1 MRIQKITI
9 EGFRGFNEKQ
19 TIHLDHDIV
28 LIYGLNG
35 SGKSSLVEALEWL
48 FFEDISRRDRSAC
61 PSEYM
66 SNYLRNVHY
75 VGPGNP
81 FVEATVLLNG
91 VRRVVRKELVGVRG
105 QCCYVDGA
113 EIEDFSCLGVSL
125 ESHSK
130 PILSQG
136 EIRSFVDT
144 EQKARWEEISSILGL
159 KVFAEL
165 RADLQSLRSRIQN
178 RDQYQKALEQR
189 DAVLVRLRNKGWL
202 TTVVDVVSQTPYN
215 HPQVLNALEE
225 ALSDSLGRDLDLK
238 DARPIIK
245 ERREAILKKVR
256 EPEALKLLELQALGL
271 PETKAADLL
280 SDIRAVIDGFEELNA
295 QSVDQEYVRFLH
307 LGLSLLSNSTC
318 PFCQENTVTEAK
330 ERQLRER
337 LASDQIT
344 LKAIEKLES
353 QVREIR
359 RNSKKLDE
367 SMTGQVPD
375 VARLGVAATKL
386 QEKQLWHSDGAEVQ
400 ALIEQDL
407 PAAEGLIRE
416 TGLALR
422 GLQHTFTNLLHA
434 QTEFKPIE
442 LRKEADTVQHKL
454 SAAMASIREIR
465 ERIDEVRSSIV
476 SKTKDLSE
484 DEKSEFEFLGYVSEL
499 IGLLEFFRTAGAYE
513 RRLEV
518 LTRLIES
525 AEVFEK
531 HKTAELLDT
540 LSGEVRRYYE
550 KLNPAEA
557 VQFREIVPSSGKSRQ
572 VRLKAESYGEE
583 LNPVTCFSEAHMNS
597 LGISLYFPQR
607 VDHNPE
613 WAFAMLDDPIQSMD
627 DDHSN
632 ALIDILQEHQNSK
645 QIILLSHSRRFCNT
659 CETRFG
665 KENLL
670 RYEFV
675 HGGEAGP
682 KVSLKEGPVAVLL
695 TRAEALAHGCF
706 EDRRTA
712 GGHLRR
718 AVERFFVEY
727 LAKKGQ
733 DRTDLFRLQ
742 KHKLM
747 KRARNNAGLPKGD
760 WRDINSIL
768 LFADPA
774 AHGQDP
780 KDVKPGE
787 IVWGIEKLEELME
800 KHNVPA

>member
-75 VGPGNP
+75 VGPSNP

-91 VRRVVRKELVGVRG
+91 VQRVVRKELVGVRG

-113 EIEDFSCLGVSL
+113 ETEDFSCLGVSL

-144 EQKARWEEISSILGL
+144 EQKARWEEVSSILGL

-165 RADLQSLRSRIQN
+165 RADLQSLRSKIHN
-178 RDQYQKALEQR
+178 REEYQKALKQR

-202 TTVVDVVSQTPYN
+202 PTVVDVAGQTPYDHSQIVN
-215 HPQVLNALEE
+215 TLKK
-225 ALSDSLGRDLDLK
+225 ALSDSLGREVELEE
-238 DARPIIK
+238 AGPIIR
-245 ERREAILKKVR
+245 ERKEAILKKVR
-256 EPEALKLLELQALGL
+256 EPEALKLLELEARDL

-280 SDIRAVIDGFEELNA
+280 SDIHVVIGGFEDLNA
-295 QSVDQEYVRFLH
+295 QSVQQEYVRFLH
-307 LGLSLLSNSTC
+307 LGLSLLDGSTC
-318 PFCQENTVTEAK
+318 PFCQEDTISEAK

-337 LASDQIT
+337 LASDQTT
-344 LKAIEKLES
+344 LKAIERLES
-353 QVREIR
+353 QIQETR
-359 RNSKKLDE
+359 KKSMNLDE
-367 SMTGQVPD
+367 TLTRQVPD
-375 VARLGVAATKL
+375 VARLGLAATKL
-386 QEKQLWHSDGAEVQ
+386 QKEQPWHSEGAEVR
-400 ALIEQDL
+400 ALIERDIP
-407 PAAEGLIRE
+407 PAKDVIRE
-416 TGLALR
+416 TGLAIK
-422 GLQHTFTNLLHA
+422 GLQHTFTSLLHA
-434 QTEFKPIE
+434 EIEFEPDE
-442 LRKEADTVQHKL
+442 LRKKADTVEHKL
-454 SAAMASIREIR
+454 SAAMAVIDEIR
-465 ERIDEVRSSIV
+465 DSIEEVRSSIV
-476 SKTKDLSE
+476 SKTEDLSE
-484 DEKSEFEFLGYVSEL
+484 DEKSEFEFLGYLSEL
-499 IGLLEFFRTAGAYE
+499 IGLLRFFRTAGAYE

-518 LTRLIES
+518 LTRLIEK

-613 WAFAMLDDPIQSMD
+613 WEFAMLDDPIQS
-627 DDHSN
+627 
-632 ALIDILQEHQNSK
+632 
-645 QIILLSHSRRFCNT
+645 
-659 CETRFG
+659 
-665 KENLL
+665 
-670 RYEFV
+670 
-675 HGGEAGP
+675 
-682 KVSLKEGPVAVLL
+682 
-695 TRAEALAHGCF
+695 
-706 EDRRTA
+706 
-712 GGHLRR
+712 
-718 AVERFFVEY
+718 
-727 LAKKGQ
+727 
-733 DRTDLFRLQ
+733 
-742 KHKLM
+742 
-747 KRARNNAGLPKGD
+747 
-760 WRDINSIL
+760 
-768 LFADPA
+768 
-774 AHGQDP
+774 
-780 KDVKPGE
+780 
-787 IVWGIEKLEELME
+787 
-800 KHNVPA
+800 